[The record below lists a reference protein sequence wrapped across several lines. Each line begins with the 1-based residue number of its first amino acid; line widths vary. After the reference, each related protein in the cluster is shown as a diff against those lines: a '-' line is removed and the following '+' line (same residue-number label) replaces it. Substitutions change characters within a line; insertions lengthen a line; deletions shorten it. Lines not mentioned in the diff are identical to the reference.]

1 MIVQLTKGAYGIG
14 MDWTLVVYG
23 RRFYL
28 GQDVKFCS
36 RVLGVEP
43 RYVID
48 EIGTDRLYTKAA
60 RVKLA
65 RLIVEMLNITRSNVK
80 SIEPWGLCAQ

>member
-1 MIVQLTKGAYGIG
+1 MIVETTRGAYGIG

-43 RYVID
+43 RYVVQS
-48 EIGTDRLYTKAA
+48 IGTSQLTTNVAKK
-60 RVKLA
+60 KLA
-65 RLIVEMLNITRSNVK
+65 RFIVDHLDITRKNVK
-80 SIEPWGLCAQ
+80 LIEPWGLCAQ

>member
-1 MIVQLTKGAYGIG
+1 MTIETKRDAYGIG

-28 GQDVKFCS
+28 GQDVKFCR
-36 RVLGVEP
+36 RVLGMEP
-43 RYVID
+43 RDVVERIR
-48 EIGTDRLYTKAA
+48 TDRIYTKTAKT
-60 RVKLA
+60 RIA
-65 RLIVEMLNITRSNVK
+65 RLIVDTLNITRSNVK